1 MKISRNEGFAM
12 AAIGVIAF
20 LGYKLYKSDKALKDK
35 KAEYNTDLEQLKD
48 DMRDEVYSGL
58 KDDFINEAID
68 KAADKKVEDILAK
81 AKNESIDAAKNQLS
95 STVTAEVSATWS
107 RIKGNVETDLL
118 NKVGTIDVAEIKREA
133 VEKAHEQA
141 LGDASKAVDDVVDDI
156 RKKFESRTDT
166 ALRKQE
172 ARFEKKASETLS
184 SLRDRYQNKLW
195 DQLLSL

>member
-35 KAEYNTDLEQLKD
+35 KAEYNTDLEQLKED
-48 DMRDEVYSGL
+48 IRDEVYSGL
-58 KDDFINEAID
+58 KDEIINEAID
-68 KAADKKVEDILAK
+68 KAANKKVTDILYD
-81 AKNESIDAAKNQLS
+81 AKNESIKAAKDQLS

-118 NKVGTIDVAEIKREA
+118 NKVGTIDVTEIKREA

-156 RKKFESRTDT
+156 RKKFESRANSSIQKAEND
-166 ALRKQE
+166 
-172 ARFEKKASETLS
+172 FEKRTAKALS
-184 SLRDRYQNKLW
+184 DLKDRYQNKLW

>member
-35 KAEYNTDLEQLKD
+35 KAEYNTDLEQLKA
-48 DMRDEVYSGL
+48 DMVDEVRNSVHDEVI
-58 KDDFINEAID
+58 KEAID
-68 KAADKKVEDILAK
+68 RAVARNVGDILYDAK
-81 AKNESIDAAKNQLS
+81 SESIDAAKKQVS
-95 STVTAEVSATWS
+95 STVTTTVMATWNTL
-107 RIKGNVETDLL
+107 KANVETDLL
-118 NKVGTIDVAEIKREA
+118 NKVGTIDVTEIKREA
-133 VEKAHEQA
+133 TEQA
-141 LGDASKAVDDVVDDI
+141 RNKALSDASAAIDDVVDDI
-156 RKKFESRTDT
+156 RKKFESRTET

-172 ARFEKKASETLS
+172 ERFEKKASESLS

>member
-35 KAEYNTDLEQLKD
+35 KAEYNTDLEQLKE
-48 DMRDEVYSGL
+48 DMQDEIYSGI
-58 KDDFINEAID
+58 KDEIINEAIN
-68 KAADKKVEDILAK
+68 KAANKKVEDILVN
-81 AKNESIDAAKNQLS
+81 AKNQSIDAAKKELS
-95 STVTAEVSATWS
+95 SNVTTTVTATWNT
-107 RIKGNVETDLL
+107 IKADVKTDLL
-118 NKVGTIDVAEIKREA
+118 NKVGTIDVTEIKREA
-133 VEKAHEQA
+133 VEQARDKA

-156 RKKFESRTDT
+156 RKKFESRTDS

-172 ARFEKKASETLS
+172 EKFEKKANETLS
-184 SLRDRYQNKLW
+184 SLRDRYQNRLW

>member
-35 KAEYNTDLEQLKD
+35 KAEYNTDLEQLKE

-58 KDDFINEAID
+58 KDDIINEAID
-68 KAADKKVEDILAK
+68 KATDKKVEDILAK
-81 AKNESIDAAKNQLS
+81 AKNESIDAAKKELS
-95 STVTAEVSATWS
+95 STVTTTVVATWNT
-107 RIKGNVETDLL
+107 IKADVKTDLL
-118 NKVGTIDVAEIKREA
+118 NKVGTIDVTEIKREA

-156 RKKFESRTDT
+156 RKKFESRTDA

>member
-48 DMRDEVYSGL
+48 DMRDEIYSGI
-58 KDDFINEAID
+58 KDEVLNEAID
-68 KAADKKVEDILAK
+68 KAADKKVADILAQ
-81 AKNESIDAAKNQLS
+81 AKNESIDAAKKELS
-95 STVTAEVSATWS
+95 STVTTTVMATWNTL
-107 RIKGNVETDLL
+107 KTGVETDLL
-118 NKVGTIDVAEIKREA
+118 NKVGTIDVTEIKREA
-133 VEKAHEQA
+133 VEQARDKA

-156 RKKFESRTDT
+156 RKKFESRTDS

-172 ARFEKKASETLS
+172 ERFEKKANESLS
-184 SLRDRYQNKLW
+184 GLRDRYQNKLW

>member
-48 DMRDEVYSGL
+48 DMRDEIYSGI
-58 KDDFINEAID
+58 KDDVLNEAID
-68 KAADKKVEDILAK
+68 KAADKKVADILAQ
-81 AKNESIDAAKNQLS
+81 AKNESIDAAKKELS
-95 STVTAEVSATWS
+95 STVTTTVMATWNTL
-107 RIKGNVETDLL
+107 KTGVEADLL
-118 NKVGTIDVAEIKREA
+118 NKVGTIDVTEIKREA
-133 VEKAHEQA
+133 TEQARDKA

-156 RKKFESRTDT
+156 RKKFESRTDS

-172 ARFEKKASETLS
+172 EKFEKKANETLS

>member
-35 KAEYNTDLEQLKD
+35 KAEYNTDLEQLKE

-58 KDDFINEAID
+58 KDDIINEAID
-68 KAADKKVEDILAK
+68 KAADKRVKDILAQS
-81 AKNESIDAAKNQLS
+81 KNESIDAAKKELS
-95 STVTAEVSATWS
+95 STVTTTVMGTWNTL
-107 RIKGNVETDLL
+107 KTGVETDLL
-118 NKVGTIDVAEIKREA
+118 NKVGTIDVTEIKREA
-133 VEKAHEQA
+133 VEQARDKAI
-141 LGDASKAVDDVVDDI
+141 GDASKAVDDVVDDI
-156 RKKFESRTDT
+156 RKKFESRAES

-172 ARFEKKASETLS
+172 EKFEKKANETLS

>member
-48 DMRDEVYSGL
+48 DMRDEIYSGI
-58 KDDFINEAID
+58 KDEVLNEAIV
-68 KAADKKVEDILAK
+68 KAADKKVADILAQ
-81 AKNESIDAAKNQLS
+81 AKNESIDAAKKQVS
-95 STVTAEVSATWS
+95 STVTTTVTATWNT
-107 RIKGNVETDLL
+107 IKGDVKTDLL
-118 NKVGTIDVAEIKREA
+118 NKVGTIDVTEIKREA
-133 VEKAHEQA
+133 TEQARDKA
-141 LGDASKAVDDVVDDI
+141 LGDASKAIDDVVDDI
-156 RKKFESRTDT
+156 RKKYESRTDS

-172 ARFEKKASETLS
+172 ENFEKKANETLS
-184 SLRDRYQNKLW
+184 SLRDRYQNRLF

>member
-48 DMRDEVYSGL
+48 DMRDEIYSGI
-58 KDDFINEAID
+58 KDEVLNEAID
-68 KAADKKVEDILAK
+68 KAADKKVADILAQ
-81 AKNESIDAAKNQLS
+81 AKNESIDAAKKQLS
-95 STVTAEVSATWS
+95 STVTTTVMATWNTL
-107 RIKGNVETDLL
+107 KTGVETDLL
-118 NKVGTIDVAEIKREA
+118 NKVGTIDVTEIKREA
-133 VEKAHEQA
+133 IEQARDKA

-156 RKKFESRTDT
+156 RKKFESRTDS

-172 ARFEKKASETLS
+172 EKFEKKANETLS
-184 SLRDRYQNKLW
+184 SLRDRYQNRLW

>member
-48 DMRDEVYSGL
+48 DMRDEIYSGI
-58 KDDFINEAID
+58 KDEVLNEAID
-68 KAADKKVEDILAK
+68 KAVSKKVSDILYD
-81 AKNESIDAAKNQLS
+81 AKNESIRAAKNQLS

-107 RIKGNVETDLL
+107 RIKGNVEADLL
-118 NKVGTIDVAEIKREA
+118 NKVGTIDVTEIKREA
-133 VEKAHEQA
+133 TEKARDKA
-141 LGDASKAVDDVVDDI
+141 LSDASKAIDDVVDDI
-156 RKKFESRTDT
+156 RKKYESRTDS

-172 ARFEKKASETLS
+172 EKFEKKANETLS

-195 DQLLSL
+195 DQLLNL